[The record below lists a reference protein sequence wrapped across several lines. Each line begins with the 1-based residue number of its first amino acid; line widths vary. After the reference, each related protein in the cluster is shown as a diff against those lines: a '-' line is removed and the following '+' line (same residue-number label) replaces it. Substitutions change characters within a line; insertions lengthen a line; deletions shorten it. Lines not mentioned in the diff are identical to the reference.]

1 MIELPL
7 KHPELF
13 ESLGIAQPKVRT
25 RSAATAAAAM
35 RQQQQWGGKQQH
47 MQGHTAAAF
56 LTASVQRNCLLQCS
70 RALYALECSWRN
82 CAAGPPCSPLMSMQ
96 EACCQ
101 RGVTVYVSLLQCNEL
116 RCAVFVRGGMH
127 DALLHGLPSTGTTLL
142 ANVHD
147 HL

>member
-56 LTASVQRNCLLQCS
+56 DSLGAAQLFAAVQQG
-70 RALYALECSWRN
+70 AL
-82 CAAGPPCSPLMSMQ
+82 CA
-96 EACCQ
+96 
-101 RGVTVYVSLLQCNEL
+101 
-116 RCAVFVRGGMH
+116 
-127 DALLHGLPSTGTTLL
+127 
-142 ANVHD
+142 
-147 HL
+147 